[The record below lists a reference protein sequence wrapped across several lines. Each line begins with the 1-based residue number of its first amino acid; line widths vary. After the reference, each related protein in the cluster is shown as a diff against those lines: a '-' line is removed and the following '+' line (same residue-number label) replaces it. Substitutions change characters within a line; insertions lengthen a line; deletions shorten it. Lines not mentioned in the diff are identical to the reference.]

1 MAFIHLRRNVIF
13 WQNIL
18 YHLRSS
24 RASQKICSA
33 VIFIPKYSYR
43 KRE

>member
-24 RASQKICSA
+24 RTRQKICSA
-33 VIFIPKYSYR
+33 VIFILKTTT
-43 KRE
+43 